1 MRQRGAKRLAI
12 TNAFLS
18 PVAKDADLVLE
29 VNDAEL
35 RGFRSLTSAMCLAQ
49 TLAMGL
55 AFNKRN
61 QRRKPADDNAGSS
74 PLDLLDI
81 DC

>member
-1 MRQRGAKRLAI
+1 M
-12 TNAFLS
+12 S
-18 PVAKDADLVLE
+18 PIAKDADLVLE

-49 TLAMGL
+49 TLAMSL
-55 AFNKRN
+55 AFMR
-61 QRRKPADDNAGSS
+61 PHGGTDDDRLNAALS
-74 PLDLLDI
+74 DV